1 MSLSE
6 ARLRY
11 PSYDVRRIGR
21 AARDAVAARPQASA
35 AIVPT
40 QSIAGRALFGVI
52 AVMSFLAALTLGA
65 VVLVRTSAG
74 DWQSQVA
81 RELTIQIRPVEG
93 RNTDTE
99 VSRAALIARASQ
111 GVSHVRPYTREES
124 YKLLEPWLGAGLAIK
139 ELPVPRLIVVTL
151 LPGERPDLER
161 LRKALT
167 EQVAGATLDDHR
179 AFVERMRAMTR
190 AAVTIGFSILSLML
204 FATVLLV
211 IFATRGAM
219 ATNRDIVEILH
230 FVGAKNRFIAGQF
243 QRQFLLLGLKGA
255 TLGGAAAA
263 AAFLAVAF
271 STGRVPALTE
281 PQGLASLLGNL
292 TLSAEGYAGIF
303 GVVVLIA
310 VATAITSRWTVHT
323 TLHNLD

>member
-6 ARLRY
+6 ARLRH
-11 PSYDVRRIGR
+11 PAYDLRQITK
-21 AARDAVAARPQASA
+21 AARDAVAARPQPSA

-65 VVLVRTSAG
+65 VVLVRTTAG

-99 VSRAALIARASQ
+99 VNRAALIARASQ
-111 GVSHVRPYTREES
+111 GVGHVRPYSREES
-124 YKLLEPWLGAGLAIK
+124 YKLIEPWLGAGLALQ

-151 LPGERPDLER
+151 APGERPDLER
-161 LRKALT
+161 MRKALKD
-167 EQVAGATLDDHR
+167 QVAGATLDDHR
-179 AFVERMRAMTR
+179 GFVERMRAMTR
-190 AAVTIGFSILSLML
+190 AAAMVGFGILALML

-219 ATNRDIVEILH
+219 ATNRGIVEVLH

-243 QRQFLLLGLKGA
+243 QRHFLLLGLKGA
-255 TLGGAAAA
+255 ALGGTAAMT
-263 AAFLAVAF
+263 AFLAASFWV
-271 STGRVPALTE
+271 GRQHGAGHSDATALF
-281 PQGLASLLGNL
+281 GSLSLPL
-292 TLSAEGYAGIF
+292 EGYAGIF